1 MAKSKRKKQY
11 EVDSKKKI
19 VKANVK
25 NLNQKEI
32 QAVNNYVAIGYEL
45 VDTTIKAKSKGI
57 YTKANIEKYIK
68 AKGIKFDIKALSDE
82 LNEEGKKKGFI
93 YAQRVFRKT
102 YDDDYKEFLGI

>member
-1 MAKSKRKKQY
+1 MAKTKRKKQY
-11 EVDSKKKI
+11 EIDSKNKV
-19 VKANVK
+19 VKANIK

-45 VDTTIKAKSKGI
+45 VDATIKPKSKGI

-68 AKGIKFDIKALSDE
+68 AKKIDFDIKALSEE

-93 YAQRVFRKT
+93 YAQKVFRSK
-102 YDDDYKEFLGI
+102 YQDDFLAYLGQ